1 MISAFRVKS
10 FLLAILASL
19 LFTAISFFV
28 LNSFSS
34 TQIISC
40 TDGWAQNLI
49 FALGFAL
56 VLQIFLAPKILLGHY
71 RILIAA
77 HAVLILLTLW
87 LGLYS
92 ISPLGYSSGRIPVL
106 HGFVVMT
113 KQKGITA
120 VPLGGVITLGNSA
133 AAAVYPVTVPGDVR
147 CTWMSVNAGALDDPH
162 SCITAYIPPQADY
175 DILKVSVQPGCG
187 LPTSTGQFKIGIL
200 P

>member
-34 TQIISC
+34 TQIIPC
-40 TDGWAQNLI
+40 TDDWAQNMI

-56 VLQIFLAPKILLGHY
+56 ILQIFLAPKILPSHY

-77 HAVLILLTLW
+77 HAVLILLVLW
-87 LGLYS
+87 LGLYPV
-92 ISPLGYSSGRIPVL
+92 SPLGYSSGRIPVL
-106 HGFVVMT
+106 RGFSVT
-113 KQKGITA
+113 
-120 VPLGGVITLGNSA
+120 TLGRNRFVKTGGIVSLQQGAATGVAPQTLSA
-133 AAAVYPVTVPGDVR
+133 DFR
-147 CTWMSVNAGALDDPH
+147 CSWLSLKGGALDDPNG
-162 SCITAYIPPQADY
+162 CETVYVPPNTEY
-175 DILKVSVQPGCG
+175 DILRIGIRSSCG
-187 LPTSTGQFKIGIL
+187 LPDFGGQIKISIL